1 MSIAVSPAPAAAP
14 GDSLLS
20 TLRAFTRALETR
32 RSLQAELEQALSS
45 FLTSTPSALTNGAD
59 VLAAPSD
66 SLETNET
73 TEQPN
78 GGAGL
83 STCASKALRPPSEEE
98 LQEVLR
104 IGFAGLVELKEEVK
118 VLQADVERRW
128 ERQDLARVVGR
139 IEGWESERIHATLER
154 DQLRRLQSLQPELD
168 FDSSIAE
175 KNALRDSLARQIQE
189 EVQEVHAEIAELA
202 AAEEN
207 PAERGA
213 LANGQ

>member
-1 MSIAVSPAPAAAP
+1 MSFAASPAAAAP
-14 GDSLLS
+14 PTDSLLS

-45 FLTSTPSALTNGAD
+45 FLTSTPSALSTGSD

-66 SLETNET
+66 SLEADAPSA
-73 TEQPN
+73 QPN
-78 GGAGL
+78 GAAGR
-83 STCASKALRPPSEEE
+83 STCASEALRPPSEEE
-98 LQEVLR
+98 LQELLR
-104 IGFAGLVELKEEVK
+104 IGFAGLVEIKEEVK
-118 VLQADVERRW
+118 VLQAAVERRW
-128 ERQDLARVVGR
+128 ERADLARIVRR
-139 IEGWESERIHATLER
+139 IEGWESERIRATLER

-202 AAEEN
+202 AAEE
-207 PAERGA
+207 ESGGGA